1 MSVEVA
7 EELVEVTIH
16 VKVPR
21 EYAEEFKRD
30 VEARAW
36 YLSHREELFKNLKK
50 LKGILKTEKSWKELK
65 EEYYE
70 GLTR

>member
-1 MSVEVA
+1 MA
-7 EELVEVTIH
+7 EELVDVTIR

-21 EYAEEFKRD
+21 EYAEEFKKD

-36 YLSHREELFKNLKK
+36 YLSHKEELFKNLKK
-50 LKGILKTEKSWKELK
+50 LKGVLKTEKSWKELK

-70 GLTR
+70 GLTH